1 MNSFG
6 YIKTKIERVF
16 SKGHYDK
23 DFKKNI
29 KEFKK
34 YVLNQ
39 KPIAEAYFL
48 YDELS
53 SQKGLNES
61 VVDDYISES
70 FEHLRKIID
79 NNNEKIQELSDWID
93 NILKESVDNEYGD
106 IDKQIYT
113 KNIVKNLESLIESK
127 QRIRKNLMT
136 TKVVKESKSVNLPLS
151 SMLKIATNTF
161 NKEFESL
168 NEEEKKEFKYL
179 TSLKGE
185 KLTEEINK
193 VKNTVIEKLTKNL
206 NESKESDLTEKIQY
220 TINKINES
228 EVSVMSLYKLSQ
240 LDKGL

>member
-206 NESKESDLTEKIQY
+206 NESKESDLTEKIQS

>member
-6 YIKTKIERVF
+6 QIKTKIEKVF

-29 KEFKK
+29 KGFKK
-34 YVLNQ
+34 HVLDQ
-39 KPIAEAYFL
+39 KQIAEAYFL

-70 FEHLRKIID
+70 FEHLKNIID
-79 NNNEKIQELSDWID
+79 TNKKKIQDLSEWI
-93 NILKESVDNEYGD
+93 NSILKESVNNDYTD
-106 IDKQIYT
+106 IDNQIYT
-113 KNIVKNLESLIESK
+113 KNVVKNLESLIESK

-136 TKVVKESKSVNLPLS
+136 TKVVKENKSVNLPLS

-161 NKEFESL
+161 NKEFKNL
-168 NEEEKKEFKYL
+168 NEEEKKEFKHL

-185 KLTEEINK
+185 KLTEEINN
-193 VKNTVIEKLTKNL
+193 VKNSVIEKLTKNL
-206 NESKESDLTEKIQY
+206 NESKESDLTEKIQA

-228 EVSVMSLYKLSQ
+228 EETVSSLYKLQQ
-240 LDKGL
+240 LNKGL

>member
-6 YIKTKIERVF
+6 QIKTKIEKVF

-53 SQKGLNES
+53 SQKGLNEN

-70 FEHLRKIID
+70 FEHLKNIID
-79 NNNEKIQELSDWID
+79 TNKKKIQDLSEWIDSILEEGVNNNYE
-93 NILKESVDNEYGD
+93 D

-113 KNIVKNLESLIESK
+113 KNVVKNLESLIESK

-136 TKVVKESKSVNLPLS
+136 TKVVKENKSVNLPLS

-161 NKEFESL
+161 NKEFENL
-168 NEEEKKEFKYL
+168 NEEEKKEFKHL
-179 TSLKGE
+179 TSLKGK
-185 KLTEEINK
+185 KLTEEINN
-193 VKNTVIEKLTKNL
+193 VKNSVIEKLTKNL
-206 NESKESDLTEKIQY
+206 NESKESDLTEKIQA

-228 EVSVMSLYKLSQ
+228 EETVSSLYKLQQ
-240 LDKGL
+240 LNKGL

>member
-6 YIKTKIERVF
+6 YIKTKIEKVF

-29 KEFKK
+29 KGFKK
-34 YVLNQ
+34 YVLDQ
-39 KPIAEAYFL
+39 KPITEAYFL

-53 SQKGLNES
+53 SKKGLNEN

-70 FEHLRKIID
+70 FEHLKTIID
-79 NNNEKIQELSDWID
+79 TNKKKIQDLSKWIDSILGEGVNNNYE
-93 NILKESVDNEYGD
+93 D

-136 TKVVKESKSVNLPLS
+136 TKVVNESRSINLPLS

-179 TSLKGE
+179 TSLKGK

-206 NESKESDLTEKIQY
+206 NESKESDLTEKIQS

>member
-6 YIKTKIERVF
+6 YIKTKIEKVF

-34 YVLNQ
+34 YVLDQ

-70 FEHLRKIID
+70 FEHLKNIID
-79 NNNEKIQELSDWID
+79 TNKKKIQDLSEWID
-93 NILKESVDNEYGD
+93 SILKESVTNNYED

-113 KNIVKNLESLIESK
+113 KNVVKNLESLIESK

-161 NKEFESL
+161 NKEFENL
-168 NEEEKKEFKYL
+168 NEEEKKEFKQL

-185 KLTEEINK
+185 KLIEEINN
-193 VKNTVIEKLTKNL
+193 VKNSVIEKLTKNL
-206 NESKESDLTEKIQY
+206 NESKESDLSEKIQA

-228 EVSVMSLYKLSQ
+228 EKTVSSLYKLQQ
-240 LDKGL
+240 LNKGL

>member
-6 YIKTKIERVF
+6 QIKTKIEKVF

-34 YVLNQ
+34 HVLDQ
-39 KPIAEAYFL
+39 KQIAEAYFL

-53 SQKGLNES
+53 SQKGLSES

-70 FEHLRKIID
+70 FEHLKNIID
-79 NNNEKIQELSDWID
+79 TNKKKIQDLSEWID
-93 NILKESVDNEYGD
+93 SILKESVNNDYTD
-106 IDKQIYT
+106 IDNQIYT
-113 KNIVKNLESLIESK
+113 KNVVKNLESLIESK

-136 TKVVKESKSVNLPLS
+136 TKVVKENKSVNLPLS
-151 SMLKIATNTF
+151 SMLKIANSTF
-161 NKEFESL
+161 NKEFKNL
-168 NEEEKKEFKYL
+168 NEEEKKEFKHL

-185 KLTEEINK
+185 KLTEEINN
-193 VKNTVIEKLTKNL
+193 VKNSVIEKLTKNL
-206 NESKESDLTEKIQY
+206 NESKESDLTEKIQA

-228 EVSVMSLYKLSQ
+228 EETVSSLYKLQQ
-240 LDKGL
+240 LNKGL

>member
-6 YIKTKIERVF
+6 YIKTKIEKVF

-34 YVLNQ
+34 YVLDQ

-53 SQKGLNES
+53 LQKGLNES

-70 FEHLRKIID
+70 FEHLKNIID
-79 NNNEKIQELSDWID
+79 TNKKKIQDLSEWID
-93 NILKESVDNEYGD
+93 SILKESVTNNYED

-113 KNIVKNLESLIESK
+113 KNVVKNLESLIESK

-161 NKEFESL
+161 NKEFENL
-168 NEEEKKEFKYL
+168 NEEEKKEFKQL

-185 KLTEEINK
+185 KLIEEINN
-193 VKNTVIEKLTKNL
+193 VKNSVIEKLTKNL
-206 NESKESDLTEKIQY
+206 NESKESDLSEKIQA

-228 EVSVMSLYKLSQ
+228 EKTVSSLYKLQQ
-240 LDKGL
+240 LNKGL

>member
-6 YIKTKIERVF
+6 YIKTKIEKVF

-34 YVLNQ
+34 HVLDQ
-39 KPIAEAYFL
+39 KSIAEAYFL

-61 VVDDYISES
+61 IVDDYISES
-70 FEHLRKIID
+70 FEHLKNIID
-79 NNNEKIQELSDWID
+79 TNKKKIQELGEWID
-93 NILKESVDNEYGD
+93 SILEENVNNQYQD
-106 IDKQIYT
+106 IDNQIYT
-113 KNIVKNLESLIESK
+113 KNVIKNLESLIESK

-136 TKVVKESKSVNLPLS
+136 TKVVKESRSVNLPLS

-161 NKEFESL
+161 NKEFKNL
-168 NEEEKKEFKYL
+168 NESEKKEFKHL

-206 NESKESDLTEKIQY
+206 NESKESDLTEKIQS